1 MFPTIDKFK
10 EEMMWEKLTKL
21 SEESEKQSEKIKELE
36 ARIEKLEENK

>member
-21 SEESEKQSEKIKELE
+21 SEESENQSEKIKELE

>member
-36 ARIEKLEENK
+36 ARIEKMEENK